1 MLGTRRPLPA
11 PPEPSAAAVDLAR
24 RVATPLGL
32 LVLPDHRATLLR
44 LTLLPRL
51 LDADPSGAP
60 LAVPVRHA
68 AWVGDHAERLHEA
81 VVAADYPVV
90 GSPDRLRERSV
101 AGTTDAPADVLA
113 LAVRLLLAARGGNEM
128 SRKVLLHVGTPKT
141 GTSYVQD
148 VLFRNQRTLLKHG
161 ILYPADRHD
170 AHFLAALDLMR
181 MPWGGL
187 ETEAIGAWDALAE
200 RVRGHDGTA
209 IISHEILATASRSQV
224 GRALGTLGDPA
235 DTEVHLVLSVRD
247 LVRQI
252 PAEWQ
257 ENVKHRAGLS
267 YASFLEQIRDPDR
280 SSRIA
285 SWFWGVQEVPEIL
298 QRWAHDLPPER
309 VHLITVPPPGGAPE
323 VLWKRFSQALDL
335 DGIDLDHDGGRAN
348 PSLGGARDRTHPP
361 HQPDRQ
367 PRPAA
372 RALPAAGARAARPPD
387 AVAAAHLAA
396 ARPAARP
403 LPVGVRGG
411 AELGRRRPRAR
422 LRRRRRHRRAA
433 GAAPG
438 GVERPGPTPRR
449 RRWRAR
455 RSTPSGALLLDNA
468 RLRDTESRLEGELDE
483 SRRALERAYLRPTY
497 RFREK
502 AVRRLQASGVG
513 RVLLKAYRVVR
524 GRNSRSA

>member
-1 MLGTRRPLPA
+1 
-11 PPEPSAAAVDLAR
+11 
-24 RVATPLGL
+24 
-32 LVLPDHRATLLR
+32 
-44 LTLLPRL
+44 
-51 LDADPSGAP
+51 
-60 LAVPVRHA
+60 
-68 AWVGDHAERLHEA
+68 
-81 VVAADYPVV
+81 
-90 GSPDRLRERSV
+90 
-101 AGTTDAPADVLA
+101 
-113 LAVRLLLAARGGNEM
+113 M

-148 VLFRNQRTLLKHG
+148 VLFRNQHTLLNHG

-209 IISHEILATASRSQV
+209 IVSHEILATASRSQV

-257 ENVKHRAGLS
+257 ENVKHRAALS
-267 YASFLEQIRDPDR
+267 YESFLEQIRDPER

-309 VHLITVPPPGGAPE
+309 VHLVTVPPPGGAPE

-335 DGIDLDHDGGRAN
+335 DGIDLDLDHDGGRAN
-348 PSLGGARDRTHPP
+348 PSLGAPETALIRRINQTANRDLPPAHYRPLVRELLAHQTLSQRRTSPRLGLPP
-361 HQPDRQ
+361 DLYPWVSAVEQSWVDAIRSRGYDVVGDVGELLGPRPEAWSDPDR
-367 PRPAA
+367 PEE
-372 RALPAAGARAARPPD
+372 
-387 AVAAAHLAA
+387 
-396 ARPAARP
+396 
-403 LPVGVRGG
+403 
-411 AELGRRRPRAR
+411 AEV
-422 LRRRRRHRRAA
+422 A
-433 GAAPG
+433 GAA
-438 GVERPGPTPRR
+438 VDAIR
-449 RRWRAR
+449 
-455 RSTPSGALLLDNA
+455 ALLLENA

-483 SRRALERAYLRPTY
+483 SRRALERSYLRPTY

-502 AVRRLQASGVG
+502 VVRRLQAGGVG
-513 RVLLKAYRVVR
+513 RVLLKGYRVVR